1 MAEWHEGDSLPVV
14 EKFLTQEQIARY
26 ADASGDFNPLHLD
39 PEFASN
45 TQFGGVISHGM
56 LTLAFISE
64 MLTKAFGRAWLETG
78 NLKVKLRGAARPGDG
93 VTTWGK
99 VTKSASQT
107 LECSIGIKNSKG
119 EELISGVASVKLSD

>member
-1 MAEWHEGDSLPVV
+1 MAEWREGDSLPVV

-39 PEFASN
+39 PEFASK
-45 TQFGGVISHGM
+45 TQFGGIISHGM

-64 MLTKAFGRAWLETG
+64 MLTKTFGRAWLETG
-78 NLKVKLRGAARPGDG
+78 NLKVKLRGAARPGDT

-99 VTKSASQT
+99 VTRSASET
-107 LECSIGIKNSKG
+107 LECSVGIKNSKG